1 MSIGGIFMSKS
12 RFKERS
18 PKPVTYLI
26 GAAVGVFITLI
37 LMLASAAIVLLF
49 NLDRDYCAPLG
60 TVSLALGSFAAA
72 YYVSKKSE
80 SRGYII
86 GALTGLVSFA
96 AVTVISL
103 IVNKSGLTLNT
114 LFHFIIIVLASAIGG
129 ILGVNRGKN
138 KKYI

>member
-1 MSIGGIFMSKS
+1 MLKGRGSNQNKA
-12 RFKERS
+12 
-18 PKPVTYLI
+18 VTYLI
-26 GAAVGVFITLI
+26 GAVIGVAVTLALI
-37 LMLASAAIVLLF
+37 MASAAFVLFF
-49 NLDRDYCAPLG
+49 NLDREFCAPLG

-80 SRGYII
+80 RKGYII
-86 GALTGLVSFA
+86 GTVIGLVSFG

-103 IVNKSGLTLNT
+103 IVNKGGMSVNT

-129 ILGVNRGKN
+129 ILGVNKGKT